1 MRFVPTK
8 LPGVFVVE
16 PERLADDRGHF
27 ARTWC
32 VREFAARG
40 LETKLVQCSTSY
52 NRRRGTLRGMHYQAA
67 PHEAVKLVRC
77 TRGSVFDLFVDLRPE
92 SPSYGRWFGTTLSAE
107 NGRMLFVPPVC
118 AHGYQS
124 LEDNSEILYM
134 ASAMYAPK
142 AVRGLRYDD
151 ATVAIQWPLPPQ
163 AVSDQ
168 DKAWPTLQELSHQV
182 PS

>member
-1 MRFVPTK
+1 M
-8 LPGVFVVE
+8 
-16 PERLADDRGHF
+16 
-27 ARTWC
+27 
-32 VREFAARG
+32 
-40 LETKLVQCSTSY
+40 
-52 NRRRGTLRGMHYQAA
+52 
-67 PHEAVKLVRC
+67 RC